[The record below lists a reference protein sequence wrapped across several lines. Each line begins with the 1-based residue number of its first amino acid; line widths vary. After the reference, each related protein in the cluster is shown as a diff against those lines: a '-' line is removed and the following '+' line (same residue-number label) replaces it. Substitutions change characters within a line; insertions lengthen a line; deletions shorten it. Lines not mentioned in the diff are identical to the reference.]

1 MTGVLLMTFGSATEP
16 GGVRDYLRSVRG
28 GREAPAELVAEFER
42 RYRVVG
48 RSPLVDI
55 TQAQGTDLQRALD
68 EAHGSGRFR
77 VEVGMLHSEPRAV
90 EAFRALVAAG
100 CDHLLG
106 VVLAPQFSPIILSGY
121 RRLLDEAAAEQ
132 SGKVGVQLAG
142 AWWEMP
148 AFIDSLADR
157 VVAALEDFGLAERDR
172 VPVIFTAHSVP
183 LPVVERDPGYI
194 KQLTGTAEAIATRV
208 GLPRDRWQFAYQSA
222 GHTPED
228 WLKPDLLDVLPTLRD
243 QGHRDVLIAPLQF
256 CADHLEVLYDLDVA
270 AREQAEQAGIR
281 YHRIEMPNTTPAFIR
296 ALRDVVD
303 RELAASLRT

>member
-16 GGVRDYLRSVRG
+16 VGVRDYLRSVRG
-28 GREAPAELVAEFER
+28 GREAPRELVEEFER

-55 TQAQGTDLQRALD
+55 TRAQGTQLQRALD
-68 EAHGSGRFR
+68 HAHGVGRFR
-77 VEVGMLHSEPRAV
+77 VEVGMLHSEPRAEDAFKALV
-90 EAFRALVAAG
+90 EAGSDQV
-100 CDHLLG
+100 LG
-106 VVLAPQFSPIILSGY
+106 IVLAPQFSPIILSGY
-121 RRLLDEAAAEQ
+121 RRLLHEAAAAQ
-132 SGKVGVQLAG
+132 GGKVGVQLAG
-142 AWWEMP
+142 AWWEIP

-157 VVAALEDFGLAERDR
+157 VVAAFEDFGPAERGR

-183 LPVVERDPGYI
+183 LPVVERDPDYI
-194 KQLTGTAEAIATRV
+194 RQLTGTAEAIASRV
-208 GLPRDRWQFAYQSA
+208 GLSSDRWQFAYQSA

-228 WLKPDLLDVLPTLRD
+228 WLKPDLLDVLPKLRG

-296 ALRDVVD
+296 ALHDVVD
-303 RELAASLRT
+303 RELAASLRM